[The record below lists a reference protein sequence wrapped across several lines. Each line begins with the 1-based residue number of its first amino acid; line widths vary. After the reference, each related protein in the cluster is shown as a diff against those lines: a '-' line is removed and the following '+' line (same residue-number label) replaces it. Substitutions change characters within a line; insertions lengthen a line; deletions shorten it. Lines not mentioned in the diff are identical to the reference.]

1 MQLTPV
7 HEREEYVEQAYFFR
21 AFRERILEGQ
31 AAQVILQHLAEELLS
46 TTRLPLAVQFLL
58 DEMKHSGLLHQAA
71 ASLPHYFTP
80 FQTHVLAKAEEE
92 NIRFTMEQAL
102 LILERE
108 AHYRAGE
115 PTPQGLFIF
124 QLETLSRNRLG
135 YSLGLKC
142 MEGDSFY
149 SDEWRK
155 YFRLIRNQL
164 GERDFAELIFA
175 RSEHYIQLRRRSD
188 PDYVPTINV
197 LFAEKEGRIA
207 AANRGK
213 DPMYLFATLQ
223 RQLGYPEVPRLPRAD
238 SEKNKLEELER
249 ELERLKKRLELVEA
263 EQKGQLDI
271 TQYYVKPPS
280 SSGDKEKKPP
290 HG

>member
-1 MQLTPV
+1 MQTPV
-7 HEREEYVEQAYFFR
+7 LAREEYIEQAYFFR

-31 AAQVILQHLAEELLS
+31 PAQVILRHLADELLS

-58 DEMKHSGLLHQAA
+58 DEMKHTGFLSNAA
-71 ASLPHYFTP
+71 AALPHYFTP
-80 FQTHVLAKAEEE
+80 FQTLVLEKAEDEG
-92 NIRFTMEQAL
+92 IRFTMEQAL

-108 AHYRAGE
+108 ALYRSGE

-135 YSLGLKC
+135 YSVGLKS
-142 MEGDSFY
+142 MEGDGFY
-149 SDEWRK
+149 DEHWIK
-155 YFRLIRNQL
+155 YFRLIRGQL
-164 GERDFAELIFA
+164 GERDFADLVFV
-175 RSEHYIQLRRRSD
+175 RSEYFVQMRRQSD
-188 PDYVPTINV
+188 PDYEPGFQV

-238 SEKNKLEELER
+238 SEKNKLDELER
-249 ELERLKKRLELVEA
+249 EVERLRKRLELVEA
-263 EQKGQLDI
+263 ELKGQLDI
-271 TQYYVKPPS
+271 SQFYVKPPKS
-280 SSGDKEKKPP
+280 SQEGGKT
-290 HG
+290 